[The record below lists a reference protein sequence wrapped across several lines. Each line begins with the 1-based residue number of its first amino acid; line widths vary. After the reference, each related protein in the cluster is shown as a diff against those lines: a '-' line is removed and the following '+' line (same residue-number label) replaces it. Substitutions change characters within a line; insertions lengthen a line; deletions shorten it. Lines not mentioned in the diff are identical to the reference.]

1 MITAFHQ
8 RVAALCRGLLGR
20 HFSPE
25 KMARQLR
32 QVGLGTRSFAQLQE
46 KMRYSAEYIQVIA
59 PLLEEIYSTF
69 RTFLLR
75 EPTPDETARSILHFY
90 EAYQTCDRRA
100 EAIQHG
106 NVRPHLG
113 IRPLKLEMDI
123 VNQCNLRCIMCHFSG
138 AEYSH
143 SRRPKREMA
152 VEDFARIAEQLFPL
166 CS

>member
-8 RVAALCRGLLGR
+8 RVAALSRRLLGR
-20 HFSPE
+20 IFSPE
-25 KMARQLR
+25 TMAYQLR
-32 QVGLGTRSFAQLQE
+32 QVELGKRSFAQLQE
-46 KMRYSAEYIQVIA
+46 KMRSSAEYIQVIA

-69 RTFLLR
+69 RTFLFR
-75 EPTPDETARSILHFY
+75 EPTPHETARSILHFY
-90 EAYQTCDRRA
+90 DAYQTWDRRA

-106 NVRPHLG
+106 NVRTHLG

-138 AEYSH
+138 DEYSY

-152 VEDFARIAEQLFPL
+152 VEEFAGIAEQHFQL
-166 CS
+166 

>member
-1 MITAFHQ
+1 
-8 RVAALCRGLLGR
+8 LCRRLVR
-20 HFSPE
+20 RCFSPE
-25 KMARQLR
+25 TMADQLR
-32 QVGLGTRSFAQLQE
+32 QVELGKRSFAQLQA
-46 KMRYSAEYIQVIA
+46 KRRCGAEYIQVIA
-59 PLLEEIYSTF
+59 PLLEEIHTTF
-69 RTFLLR
+69 RTFLFR
-75 EPTPDETARSILHFY
+75 DPTPNETARSILHFY

-106 NVRPHLG
+106 NVRTHLG

-152 VEDFARIAEQLFPL
+152 
-166 CS
+166 